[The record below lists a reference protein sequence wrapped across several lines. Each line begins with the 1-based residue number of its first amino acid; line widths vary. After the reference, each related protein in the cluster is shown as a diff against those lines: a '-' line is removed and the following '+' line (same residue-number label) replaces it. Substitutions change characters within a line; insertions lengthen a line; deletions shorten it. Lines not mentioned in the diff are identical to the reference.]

1 MRSAE
6 YLKNDASLWWWWLL
20 VNIQSSAPCGKERET
35 REIKMFL
42 TLFSK
47 LLHFW
52 EIAAT
57 DIDKNANQTKFFK
70 HRHDLWHLKTLP
82 HGTRC
87 FSCPCCPS
95 SGKPIYVTD
104 GAASHSRAQVF
115 PHQPSHWL
123 LRARR
128 GRGLFSGLLRMPQ
141 VRGRGD
147 SGVWWVHTHTSNHK
161 QPLTQVSH
169 GHMYIYSH
177 TQMWMRRRWWSP
189 NGRGKGGKR

>member
-6 YLKNDASLWWWWLL
+6 YLKNDASLWWWLL

-42 TLFSK
+42 TLLSK
-47 LLHFW
+47 LLHFS

-57 DIDKNANQTKFFK
+57 DFDKNANQTKFLK
-70 HRHDLWHLKTLP
+70 QQHDLWHLKTLP
-82 HGTRC
+82 HSTRC
-87 FSCPCCPS
+87 FSCPS
-95 SGKPIYVTD
+95 SDKPVYVTD
-104 GAASHSRAQVF
+104 RAASHSRAQVF

-147 SGVWWVHTHTSNHK
+147 SGVWWLHTRQITSSHSRRYHTDACAFIHTHK
-161 QPLTQVSH
+161 FEW
-169 GHMYIYSH
+169 GEDDEA
-177 TQMWMRRRWWSP
+177 QM
-189 NGRGKGGKR
+189 GGEKGGKR